1 MDLLMQR
8 VIIWDTN
15 VRIRQM
21 TCCFEALEEEGLI
34 MSLKASNFVIGFFLF
49 YLLFS
54 LFSDHLIVSCCNVM
68 F

>member
-1 MDLLMQR
+1 MQR

-21 TCCFEALEEEGLI
+21 TCCFEALEEGLI

-54 LFSDHLIVSCCNVM
+54 LFSDRLIVSCCNVM